1 MRELPGCSALRQLVE
16 GGCNAEALATSFRQA
31 CGALIETA
39 YGLDRPAA
47 QALSQ
52 LLDRGNALLS
62 PLLRCAGAS
71 TSAPAP
77 ARSAAA
83 MTGFLPAHEDPF
95 WTVDVPNVL
104 DLLALDI
111 QRGIGPHT
119 GPGLS
124 PRQPEK
130 KRHLSASKADVVR
143 AIGRRDKK
151 KARTLTGTTLG
162 GDQGSEDDQLAGER
176 SRPVFM
182 PTAVQQVLADFI
194 TGVLAKPGAQGPE
207 ESNALK
213 GDHLMRAADTIH
225 TAQAAGTSGAQAG
238 ATAHGA
244 TDNHDRLQSSQINGI
259 HISCSENSEVIGGNT
274 SSQAAADT
282 MPAEKAHGVPESGI
296 SSLQAAAI
304 VRVTDDEKGMQKGGT
319 NASQIASV
327 VEGPE
332 DDKGLLE
339 DASHDAA
346 DTDRKPTS
354 NDEGGAASEERTAA
368 RMKQVEHLS
377 YAAWAEEWSH
387 ACCSV
392 CLPV

>member
-1 MRELPGCSALRQLVE
+1 ME
-16 GGCNAEALATSFRQA
+16 GGCNAEALATSFQQA

-39 YGLDRPAA
+39 YGLDRLAA

-62 PLLRCAGAS
+62 PLLRCSGAS

-83 MTGFLPAHEDPF
+83 TTGFLPAHEDPF

-111 QRGIGPHT
+111 QRGVGPHP

-130 KRHLSASKADVVR
+130 KRRLSASKADAVR
-143 AIGRRDKK
+143 AVGRRDKK
-151 KARTLTGTTLG
+151 NARTLTGATLE

-176 SRPVFM
+176 SRPAFM
-182 PTAVQQVLADFI
+182 PAAVQQVLADFI

-207 ESNALK
+207 VSDALK
-213 GDHLMRAADTIH
+213 GDQLMRAADTIH
-225 TAQAAGTSGAQAG
+225 PAQAADTSGAQAG
-238 ATAHGA
+238 VAAHGA
-244 TDNHDRLQSSQINGI
+244 ADNHNRLLSSQVNGI
-259 HISCSENSEVIGGNT
+259 HISCSENSEAIGGNT

-282 MPAEKAHGVPESGI
+282 MPAEKAHSVPEGGI

-304 VRVTDDEKGMQKGGT
+304 VRVTDDEEGMQKGGT
-319 NASQIASV
+319 NALQIAAV

-332 DDKGLLE
+332 GDKGLQE
-339 DASHDAA
+339 DGSHDLA
-346 DTDRKPTS
+346 DTDRKPTF

-368 RMKQVEHLS
+368 RLKQVKHCS

-387 ACCSV
+387 ACSSV